1 MFPPD
6 SFCNFGCEP
15 SLVER
20 GNVNQR
26 LWNVIE
32 LAPNFQCR
40 GFINPSGGPV
50 MSKSIIVKNSLR
62 TGVLL
67 VALGLAGTA
76 AYAAVSPFRVMAGS
90 WSGGGTISMS
100 DGQQEPLRCRASYDV
115 DESGSQLHLNL
126 RCASASY
133 NFDLASDVEYRGGA
147 VSGQWSEASRN
158 VSGTLQ
164 GRAAGDRIEVAANSQ
179 SFTANLSLTTH
190 GNRQTVSIRPE
201 GGSDIRDVSLA
212 LARR

>member
-1 MFPPD
+1 
-6 SFCNFGCEP
+6 
-15 SLVER
+15 
-20 GNVNQR
+20 
-26 LWNVIE
+26 
-32 LAPNFQCR
+32 
-40 GFINPSGGPV
+40 
-50 MSKSIIVKNSLR
+50 MSKSNLAQKGLR

-67 VALGLAGTA
+67 VGLSLAGTA

-90 WSGGGTISMS
+90 WAGGGTISMS

-115 DESGSQLHLNL
+115 DESGAQLHLNL

-147 VSGQWSEASRN
+147 VSGQWTEASRN

-164 GRAAGDRIEVAANSQ
+164 GRAAGDHIEVAANGQ
-179 SFTANLSLTTH
+179 SFAANLSLTTR

>member
-1 MFPPD
+1 
-6 SFCNFGCEP
+6 
-15 SLVER
+15 
-20 GNVNQR
+20 
-26 LWNVIE
+26 
-32 LAPNFQCR
+32 
-40 GFINPSGGPV
+40 
-50 MSKSIIVKNSLR
+50 MSKSIIAKNGLNTGLR

-67 VALGLAGTA
+67 VALSLAGTA

-115 DESGSQLHLNL
+115 DESGAQLHLSL

-147 VSGQWSEASRN
+147 VSGQWTEASRN
-158 VSGTLQ
+158 ASGTLE
-164 GRAAGDRIEVAANSQ
+164 GRAAGDHIEVAANGQ
-179 SFTANLSLTTH
+179 SFSANLSMTTH

-201 GGSDIRDVSLA
+201 GGGDIRAVSLA